1 MMRRLTDHLYTETD
15 YHWANVGAAVTEAGI
30 LLIDCPVRPSQSRH
44 WQDALRP
51 LSPKGIR
58 YLIGTDYHVDHTTGI
73 SFLEGDF
80 TFIAPQRV
88 FEELEKIRGKTRA
101 ARKTFIDTLVDMGV
115 PEEAEQV
122 AVAEIPPPAV
132 CFDDHLTLHLAP
144 LSFEI
149 FRKGGHTPA
158 CTCVLVP
165 EEGVLFSGD
174 VMINEA
180 GPGMRDASINE
191 WIEALEW
198 MEALPV
204 DHIVPGHGEV
214 CTVREVRAL
223 KEQFMEIR
231 GIMRD
236 LVRTGRGQTEAAA
249 DAKFEKFFW
258 SDTTRGPSWVE
269 GRRVTFRKGLER
281 LYEEA
286 RVDIGA

>member
-1 MMRRLTDHLYTETD
+1 MMRRLTDHLYTETE

-30 LLIDCPVRPSQSRH
+30 VLIDCPVRPSQSRH
-44 WQDALRP
+44 WQNALRP
-51 LSPKGIR
+51 LSAKGIR

-73 SFLEGDF
+73 TFVDGDF

-88 FEELEKIRGKTRA
+88 FEELEKIRGNTRA
-101 ARKTFIDTLVDMGV
+101 ARKTFVDTLNDMGE
-115 PEEAEQV
+115 PEEAERV
-122 AVAEIPPPAV
+122 ATANVPPPQV

-144 LSFEI
+144 LTFEI

-165 EEGVLFSGD
+165 EERVLFSGD

-180 GPGMRDASINE
+180 GPGMRDASIND

-198 MEALPV
+198 MEGLPV

-214 CTVREVRAL
+214 CTVREARAL
-223 KEQFMEIR
+223 KEQFIEIR

-236 LVRTGRGQTEAAA
+236 LVRTGREKTEAAA
-249 DAKFEKFFW
+249 DPKFEKYFW
-258 SDTTRGPSWVE
+258 SDTSRGPSWIE
-269 GRRVTFRKGLER
+269 GRRVTFRKGLEK

-286 RVDIGA
+286 RADLGG